1 MVTLDV
7 QGAFDALLK
16 NRLLQR
22 MVQQGWPQRAI
33 LFVDSFLT
41 EQRVQ
46 VRLGQAITPS
56 HPVAC
61 GTPQGS
67 PLSPV
72 LYTLYL
78 AELLSMDT
86 ERRFGYADDVCLY
99 QASHSLDKNVELL
112 AADLRQIRLWGEAN
126 KVTFALEKQEII
138 YLTRQQGI
146 YAPPCI
152 VDKQLT
158 INAISPGRENTKP
171 AL

>member
-1 MVTLDV
+1 
-7 QGAFDALLK
+7 
-16 NRLLQR
+16 
-22 MVQQGWPQRAI
+22 
-33 LFVDSFLT
+33 
-41 EQRVQ
+41 
-46 VRLGQAITPS
+46 
-56 HPVAC
+56 
-61 GTPQGS
+61 
-67 PLSPV
+67 
-72 LYTLYL
+72 L
-78 AELLSMDT
+78 AELLLIDI

-158 INAISPGRENTKP
+158 INAISLGRENTKP
-171 AL
+171 TL